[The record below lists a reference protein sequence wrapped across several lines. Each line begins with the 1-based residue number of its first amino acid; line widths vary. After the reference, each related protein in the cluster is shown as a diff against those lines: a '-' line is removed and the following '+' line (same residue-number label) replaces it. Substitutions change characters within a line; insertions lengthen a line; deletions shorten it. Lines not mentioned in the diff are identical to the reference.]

1 MIDPSNLPFLPVSS
15 GNLLVHTDSR
25 SSQRKGMDN
34 DDDYYDEVTPDGDVV
49 AKYHTWHHMSIYP
62 PQRVDEGW
70 IKYDLSGNKIDS
82 GNHR

>member
-1 MIDPSNLPFLPVSS
+1 MLEASKFRYLPISEGNHLVSTGS
-15 GNLLVHTDSR
+15 K

-62 PQRVDEGW
+62 PQRVSEGW
-70 IKYDLSGNKIDS
+70 EKLDLDGKKIDS
-82 GNHR
+82 GSCK